1 MKIFRDLGSQ
11 AGSDLVS
18 TWMGDLQAVLGAVG
32 SGPEDFTVT
41 IQPRSAVADEPLG
54 AKGEANDL
62 SNEDKAIHNRQLSVE
77 RPLEEQIAEAEADK
91 NRKIALTEN
100 KPEFRNY
107 SFIDDL
113 NLLKSVAERERNE
126 KERESIR
133 SSLYEQQ
140 LAIDDADST
149 KNRRLVDDYDSTKSG
164 LDYKFQDDPDGLHQL
179 DGTPLTAEDIVQ
191 KIAAR
196 IYEENDRGVFDKIVS
211 KLLNLGLITESQAY
225 TLEDEVA
232 EVLQQ
237 LIANEAK
244 NREKE
249 AEDFDYPASR
259 ADSDTKE
266 KQQERM
272 TPSRPDQDSI
282 INGEIDDTLDNT
294 WSSSNILERRNELP
308 SEDNFEDLQY
318 FPNFYALIK
327 SLNSETETKEKET
340 LITIMKTLID
350 FVKMMV
356 KYGTITPEEGVS
368 YLENLDTMIAEQTK
382 KKLENPSTKTRTK
395 LTADKSSEEADSTK
409 EEAAKMEKEYEI
421 SKDSTK
427 SEGQNASGNSEES
440 GDYDL
445 SKLRDF
451 IDQQADAYVDK
462 GILDKEE
469 ADVIKRIYGSL

>member
-1 MKIFRDLGSQ
+1 MVFNWATLVQVLALIVSQVHGFPKPESSRD
-11 AGSDLVS
+11 
-18 TWMGDLQAVLGAVG
+18 
-32 SGPEDFTVT
+32 
-41 IQPRSAVADEPLG
+41 
-54 AKGEANDL
+54 KGIYNREL
-62 SNEDKAIHNRQLSVE
+62 SEE
-77 RPLEEQIAEAEADK
+77 RPLEEQIAEAGAGK
-91 NRKIALTEN
+91 IRKTLPTEN

-107 SFIDDL
+107 SFTDDL
-113 NLLKSVAERERNE
+113 NLLKSVTGKERNE
-126 KERESIR
+126 KERESI
-133 SSLYEQQ
+133 LHDHQQ
-140 LAIDDADST
+140 PAPDDADST

-191 KIAAR
+191 KIATR

-244 NREKE
+244 DREKE
-249 AEDFDYPASR
+249 SEDLDYPPSR
-259 ADSDTKE
+259 TDSDTEE
-266 KQQERM
+266 KQEEKM
-272 TPSRPDQDSI
+272 TPNIADQI
-282 INGEIDDTLDNT
+282 GVMNGEIDDTLDNT
-294 WSSSNILERRNELP
+294 WPSSSVLERRNELP

-318 FPNFYALIK
+318 FPNFYGLLK
-327 SLNSETETKEKET
+327 SLNSEEAKEKET

-368 YLENLDTMIAEQTK
+368 YLENLDAMIALQTK
-382 KKLENPSTKTRTK
+382 SKLESPLTSTKNK
-395 LTADKSSEEADSTK
+395 LLADKSNEEADSTK
-409 EEAAKMEKEYEI
+409 EEAAKMEKQYETL
-421 SKDSTK
+421 KDSTK
-427 SEGQNASGNSEES
+427 VEEQNTAGNNEEPK
-440 GDYDL
+440 GKAEAYLEAIRKNIEWLKKHNKQGNKEDYDL

>member
-1 MKIFRDLGSQ
+1 YR
-11 AGSDLVS
+11 
-18 TWMGDLQAVLGAVG
+18 
-32 SGPEDFTVT
+32 E
-41 IQPRSAVADEPLG
+41 
-54 AKGEANDL
+54 L
-62 SNEDKAIHNRQLSVE
+62 SEE
-77 RPLEEQIAEAEADK
+77 RPLEEQIAEAGAGK
-91 NRKIALTEN
+91 VRKTIPTEN

-107 SFIDDL
+107 SFTDDL
-113 NLLKSVAERERNE
+113 NLLKSVAGKERNE

-133 SSLYEQQ
+133 SPLYDQHP
-140 LAIDDADST
+140 APDDADST

-191 KIAAR
+191 KIAMR

-244 NREKE
+244 DREKE
-249 AEDFDYPASR
+249 SEDLDYPPSR
-259 ADSDTKE
+259 TDSDTEE
-266 KQQERM
+266 KQEEKL
-272 TPSRPDQDSI
+272 TPNTADQVGVM
-282 INGEIDDTLDNT
+282 NGEIDDTLDNT
-294 WSSSNILERRNELP
+294 WPSSSVLERRNELP

-318 FPNFYALIK
+318 FPNFYGLLK
-327 SLNSETETKEKET
+327 SLNSEKEAKEKET

-356 KYGTITPEEGVS
+356 KYGTITPEEGVL
-368 YLENLDTMIAEQTK
+368 YLENLDAMVALQTK
-382 KKLENPSTKTRTK
+382 NKLESPLINIKTKA
-395 LTADKSSEEADSTK
+395 LADKTNEEADSTK
-409 EEAAKMEKEYEI
+409 EAAAKMEKQYETL
-421 SKDSTK
+421 KDSTK
-427 SEGQNASGNSEES
+427 MEDDNTEGNNEEPKGNAEAYLEAIRKNIEWLKKHNKQGNKE
-440 GDYDL
+440 DYDL

-451 IDQQADAYVDK
+451 IDQQADAYVEK

-469 ADVIKRIYGSL
+469 ADVIKRIYSSL

>member
-1 MKIFRDLGSQ
+1 MFLKL
-11 AGSDLVS
+11 
-18 TWMGDLQAVLGAVG
+18 AVV
-32 SGPEDFTVT
+32 V
-41 IQPRSAVADEPLG
+41 QV
-54 AKGEANDL
+54 L
-62 SNEDKAIHNRQLSVE
+62 SLLASRVPGFPNPGGKDKAIHNRQLSVE

-91 NRKIALTEN
+91 NRKIAPTEN

-107 SFIDDL
+107 SFADDL
-113 NLLKSVAERERNE
+113 NLLRSVAERERNE

-211 KLLNLGLITESQAY
+211 KLLNLGL
-225 TLEDEVA
+225 
-232 EVLQQ
+232 
-237 LIANEAK
+237 
-244 NREKE
+244 
-249 AEDFDYPASR
+249 
-259 ADSDTKE
+259 
-266 KQQERM
+266 
-272 TPSRPDQDSI
+272 TPSKADQDSF

-318 FPNFYALIK
+318 FPNFYALLK
-327 SLNSETETKEKET
+327 SLNSETEAKEKET

-382 KKLENPSTKTRTK
+382 KKLENPSTQTRTK
-395 LTADKSSEEADSTK
+395 LPADKSSEEADSTK

-427 SEGQNASGNSEES
+427 IEEQNAAGNSEEPR
-440 GDYDL
+440 GKAEAYLEAIRKNIEWLKKHNKQGNQEDYDL

-469 ADVIKRIYGSL
+469 ADVIKRIYSSL